1 MLRWQCLKT
10 RHPLLA
16 ILREYLAILLQ
27 ELRLHGGAR
36 RVRGIRRTEIGAPR
50 SGVERGAFR
59 PRPDMVALDTT
70 PAIVDAHGERRLQF
84 SDDALQSKMRLD
96 DPQALIAPYTR
107 QMLSCLLFDPDPAHV
122 LLIGL
127 GGGSQAK
134 FCYRYLP
141 RARITAV
148 EIDARVIALR
158 ERFEVPADDAR
169 FRVVH
174 DEGARYLAHTEEPVD
189 AILVDAFDAEG
200 VSPALASPAFF
211 RDVARVLTPA
221 GVLVMNLHGDPQ
233 RFGDHLQHARAA
245 FDTRAFIAR
254 VTANDNLLLYA
265 LGPHAPAPTEPHL
278 FLRARYLQS
287 KMPLHFRHYLEQLQ
301 QAEPA

>member
-1 MLRWQCLKT
+1 MLRQLALSISVNSVSALCVLCANSSSRRQRRRTEQAATARVVLRWQCLKT

-27 ELRLHGGAR
+27 ELRLHGMAR
-36 RVRGIRRTEIGAPR
+36 RVRGIRRRTEVGAPR

-127 GGGSQAK
+127 GGGSQAS
-134 FCYRYLP
+134 
-141 RARITAV
+141 T
-148 EIDARVIALR
+148 LR
-158 ERFEVPADDAR
+158 
-169 FRVVH
+169 
-174 DEGARYLAHTEEPVD
+174 
-189 AILVDAFDAEG
+189 
-200 VSPALASPAFF
+200 
-211 RDVARVLTPA
+211 
-221 GVLVMNLHGDPQ
+221 
-233 RFGDHLQHARAA
+233 
-245 FDTRAFIAR
+245 
-254 VTANDNLLLYA
+254 
-265 LGPHAPAPTEPHL
+265 
-278 FLRARYLQS
+278 
-287 KMPLHFRHYLEQLQ
+287 
-301 QAEPA
+301 